1 MSEQSNNPLVETHR
15 DGAVSAKVWRNIS
28 QEGKPFYSV
37 TFQRTYTD
45 PATNKVAESR
55 TFQGTDILKVPQ
67 LAGDAYRTIG
77 KMREL
82 DRADRAQTQAPQ
94 QNVEP
99 QQQPEKQ
106 AVAQP
111 EQGLAQ
117 QRDAVMENAA
127 PTQNHA
133 PEHGPALDR

>member
-15 DGAVSAKVWRNIS
+15 DGAVSAKVWRNVS

-45 PATNKVAESR
+45 PATNNVAESR

-82 DRADRAQTQAPQ
+82 DRADRAQTKA
-94 QNVEP
+94 P
-99 QQQPEKQ
+99 QQQPVQQ

-111 EQGLAQ
+111 QQGLAQ
-117 QRDAVMENAA
+117 QRDAAMEHAEPN
-127 PTQNHA
+127 QNQA
-133 PEHGPALDR
+133 PEHAPALER

>member
-1 MSEQSNNPLVETHR
+1 MSEQKTNPLIETHR
-15 DGAVSAKVWRNIS
+15 DGAVSAKVWRNLS
-28 QEGKPFYSV
+28 QDGKPFYSV

-45 PATNKVAESR
+45 PSTNKVAESR

-82 DRADRAQTQAPQ
+82 DRENHTQDRAPQ
-94 QNVEP
+94 Q
-99 QQQPEKQ
+99 QSL
-106 AVAQP
+106 AIAQP

-117 QRDAVMENAA
+117 QRDAVMENAT
-127 PTQNHA
+127 PTQNHV
-133 PEHGPALDR
+133 PQNTPSLDR